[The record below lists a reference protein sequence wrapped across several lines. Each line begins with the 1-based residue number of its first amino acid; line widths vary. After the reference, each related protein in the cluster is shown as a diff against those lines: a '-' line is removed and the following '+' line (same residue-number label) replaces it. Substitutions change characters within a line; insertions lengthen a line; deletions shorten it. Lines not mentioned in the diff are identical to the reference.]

1 MPIDGAEKS
10 TAQAGQIL
18 ELLWRHVLPAKPGAR
33 GPKPG
38 LTVDA
43 VVAAG
48 IALADR
54 DGIAKLTVRAVA
66 AELGVRAMSI
76 YTYVP
81 SKEAL
86 LALMVDAVAAEDA
99 PVPADLPIRDRMI
112 AVATGVRAELLTH
125 PWLLEVSPW
134 RQVLGPGRMRRYEN
148 QLRAIDG
155 AGLSDLALDRAIA
168 VLTDFATGNAR
179 LAVAA
184 AGAAELL
191 SDADWWAVHG
201 PLLAR
206 IVPADEFPLAGR
218 VGAAAGEH
226 HQAPADPDGAFAY
239 GVATLVDGI
248 LADR

>member
-1 MPIDGAEKS
+1 MPTDGNPTE
-10 TAQAGQIL
+10 QAARIVR
-18 ELLWRHVLPAKPGAR
+18 LLWRHSLPAKPGAR

-54 DGIAKLTVRAVA
+54 EGIDKLTIRAVA
-66 AELGVRAMSI
+66 AALDVRAMSI

-86 LALMVDAVAAEDA
+86 LVLMVDAVAAEDA
-99 PVPADLPIRDRMI
+99 PIPADLPIRDRMI
-112 AVATGVRAELLTH
+112 ALAAAIRAELLAH

-134 RQVLGPGRMRRYEN
+134 RQVLGPARMRRFEN

-155 AGLSDLALDRAIA
+155 AGLSDLAMDRAIA

-184 AGAAELL
+184 AGAADQL
-191 SDADWWAVHG
+191 SDADWWRVHG
-201 PLLAR
+201 PLLAEV
-206 IVPADEFPLAGR
+206 VPVDDFPLASR
-218 VGAAAGEH
+218 VGATAGEH
-226 HQAPADPDGAFAY
+226 YQAPADPDGAFAY

-248 LADR
+248 LADHV

>member
-1 MPIDGAEKS
+1 MPSDGDEKT
-10 TAQAGQIL
+10 TAQAAQVV
-18 ELLWRHVLPAKPGAR
+18 ELLWRRFLPSRPGAR
-33 GPKPG
+33 GPKPA

-54 DGIAKLTVRAVA
+54 DGIAKLTIRAVA
-66 AELGVRAMSI
+66 AELAVRAMSI

-86 LALMVDAVAAEDA
+86 VTLMVDAVADEDT
-99 PVPADLPIRDRMI
+99 PLPADLPIRDRMI
-112 AVATGVRAELLTH
+112 AVAAGVRAELLAH
-125 PWLLEVSPW
+125 PWLLEVSLW
-134 RQVLGPGRMRRYEN
+134 RQVLGPARMRRYEN

-155 AGLSDLALDRAIA
+155 AGLSDLAMDRAIA

-184 AGAAELL
+184 TAAHL

-206 IVPADEFPLAGR
+206 IVPEGAFPLAGR
-218 VGAAAGEH
+218 VGTAVGEH
-226 HQAPADPDGAFAY
+226 YQAPADPDGAFAY
-239 GVATLVDGI
+239 GVALLVDGI
-248 LADR
+248 LADA